1 MGLVVLLLILAL
13 LAGGL
18 GLFIAGVKWLLIIAV
33 ILLAASFFTGYR
45 TRSRV

>member
-1 MGLVVLLLILAL
+1 MPTSTLAR
-13 LAGGL
+13 AAL
-18 GLFIAGVKWLLIIAV
+18 GTLKWLLIIAV